1 MSEQL
6 THPGVAVGL
15 AWTAM
20 GGEILFVEATK
31 MPGSGELV
39 LTGQL
44 GEPERE
50 MEKGRDGNRKAEWSC
65 NLNVPVTV
73 SLSNR

>member
-1 MSEQL
+1 M
-6 THPGVAVGL
+6 GL

-44 GEPERE
+44 GEPERG
-50 MEKGRDGNRKAEWSC
+50 MERGRDGNKKAEWSC
-65 NLNVPVTV
+65 ITV
-73 SLSNR
+73 LLMFL

>member
-1 MSEQL
+1 M
-6 THPGVAVGL
+6 GL

-44 GEPERE
+44 GEPERG
-50 MEKGRDGNRKAEWSC
+50 MERERGGNRKTEWSYIAG
-65 NLNVPVTV
+65 
-73 SLSNR
+73 REGGRERERAR